1 MSKTKAFVSLL
12 LILCSV
18 GLTGCKPKPFSET
31 DISQSKVVLQDV
43 LNAFAKNDV
52 NALQG
57 NFVPTATELIS
68 TVVEVKNVWFDTL
81 KSVGVES
88 ASVSGYRVDQFDVVK
103 NEPDRLT
110 ASVLYTGTYTFTATN
125 SSKTYVCLHQVEVVF
140 VKYEGKVLVGNLQQQ
155 GAPPS
160 CKEVK

>member
-12 LILCSV
+12 LILCSL
-18 GLTGCKPKPFSET
+18 GLTGCKPKPFSEM

-110 ASVLYTGTYTFTATN
+110 ASVLYTGTYTFTATS

-160 CKEVK
+160 CEEVK

>member
-68 TVVEVKNVWFDTL
+68 TVVEVKNV
-81 KSVGVES
+81 
-88 ASVSGYRVDQFDVVK
+88 
-103 NEPDRLT
+103 
-110 ASVLYTGTYTFTATN
+110 
-125 SSKTYVCLHQVEVVF
+125 
-140 VKYEGKVLVGNLQQQ
+140 
-155 GAPPS
+155 
-160 CKEVK
+160 

>member
-1 MSKTKAFVSLL
+1 MSKTKVFVSLV
-12 LILCSV
+12 LILCSL

-52 NALQG
+52 NVLQG

-81 KSVGVES
+81 KSVGVQS
-88 ASVSGYRVDQFDVVK
+88 ASVSGYRIDQFDVVK

-110 ASVLYTGTYTFTATN
+110 ASVLYTGTYTFTATK
-125 SSKTYVCLHQVEVVF
+125 SSKTYVCSHQVEVVF
-140 VKYEGKVLVGNLQQQ
+140 VKYEGEVLVGNLQQQ

-160 CKEVK
+160 CEEVN